1 MDSTKVFSV
10 VSLASATTVAS
21 FMALMIIRGT
31 MPIIQ
36 MAPFIGLNGAI
47 VGGLFYLGVDAI
59 TSFGGQAEPRLVMV
73 RDEVGQVLSIKTE
86 GGSTAEPFS
95 LFGEE
100 ETYEEEFYEE
110 YVEEKPLSERLGLTS
125 EQIIEVIKTA
135 LLITLVLETYLGAVY
150 ISNNFT
156 PFMIVTTGS
165 MEPSI
170 MVGDLIY
177 VKGVPADELQVGD
190 IITFTPPSDY
200 VRGARVTHRIAEI
213 SYTKDDI
220 YFRTQGDAN
229 PSIDPWTITSGDI
242 IGRQSGIV
250 KGLGGFFLWVK
261 TPAGMATLGAILVVY
276 MFWPN
281 IMQTLGGKRK

>member
-1 MDSTKVFSV
+1 M
-10 VSLASATTVAS
+10 VAS

-31 MPIIQ
+31 MPILQ

-47 VGGLFYLGVDAI
+47 VGGLFYLGIDAI
-59 TSFGGQAEPRLVMV
+59 TSFGGRAEPKLVMV
-73 RDEVGQVLSIKTE
+73 RDEIGQVLSIKTE
-86 GGSTAEPFS
+86 GGSQAEPFS

-100 ETYEEEFYEE
+100 PAEEEFFEE
-110 YVEEKPLSERLGLTS
+110 FVEEKTMSERLGLTS

-135 LLITLVLETYLGAVY
+135 LLITLVVETYLGAVY

-165 MEPSI
+165 MEPTI

-177 VKGVPADELQVGD
+177 VKGVPADELNIGD
-190 IITFTPPSDY
+190 IITFIPPSEY
-200 VRGARVTHRIAEI
+200 VRGARVTHRIVSIE
-213 SYTKDDI
+213 YTKDEI
-220 YFRTQGDAN
+220 YFKTQGDNN
-229 PSIDPWTITSGDI
+229 PSVDPWTVASGDI

-261 TPAGMATLGAILVVY
+261 TPAGMATLAAVLVVY

-281 IMQTLGGKRK
+281 IMQTIGGKRK

>member
-1 MDSTKVFSV
+1 MDSAKVFSV

-47 VGGLFYLGVDAI
+47 VGGLFYLGVDAM
-59 TSFGGQAEPRLVMV
+59 TSFSGRSEPKLVMV
-73 RDEVGQVLSIKTE
+73 RDEIGQVLSIKTE
-86 GGSTAEPFS
+86 GGSASEPFS
-95 LFGEE
+95 LFGDETAEE
-100 ETYEEEFYEE
+100 EYLDEF
-110 YVEEKPLSERLGLTS
+110 VEEKPLSERLGFTS

-165 MEPSI
+165 MEPTI

-190 IITFTPPSDY
+190 IITFIPPSDY
-200 VRGARVTHRIAEI
+200 VRGARITHRII
-213 SYTKDDI
+213 SIEYTKDDI
-220 YFRTQGDAN
+220 LFKTQGDNN
-229 PSIDPWTITSGDI
+229 PSVDPWTVASGDI

-261 TPAGMATLGAILVVY
+261 TPAGMATLGAILVLY

-281 IMQTLGGKRK
+281 IMQTLGGKRQ

>member
-1 MDSTKVFSV
+1 MDSAKVFSV

-31 MPIIQ
+31 MPLIQ

-47 VGGLFYLGVDAI
+47 VGGLFYLGIDAM
-59 TSFGGQAEPRLVMV
+59 TSFSGRAEPKLVMV

-95 LFGEE
+95 LFSEE
-100 ETYEEEFYEE
+100 SAEEEFFDEF
-110 YVEEKPLSERLGLTS
+110 VEEKSLSERLGLTS
-125 EQIIEVIKTA
+125 EQIIEAIKTV

-165 MEPSI
+165 MEPTI
-170 MVGDLIY
+170 NVGDLIY

-190 IITFTPPSDY
+190 IITFIPPSDY
-200 VRGARVTHRIAEI
+200 VRGARVTHRIVEI
-213 SYTKDDI
+213 SYGKDEI
-220 YFRTQGDAN
+220 YFKTQGDAN
-229 PSIDPWTITSGDI
+229 PSVDPWTITSGEI

-250 KGLGGFFLWVK
+250 RGLGGFFLWVK
-261 TPAGMATLGAILVVY
+261 TPAGMATLASILVVY

-281 IMQTLGGKRK
+281 IMQTIGGRRK